1 MSKVDTTVGQL
12 VDMIQRGD
20 LRLPEMQRRYV
31 WTSTR
36 VRDLLDSLY
45 RGYPSGTILVWET
58 NLAQPTRDLAVPQ
71 QQSGF
76 SGSKLLL
83 DGQQRLTSLS
93 AIIRGEPIK
102 VRNRQRPV
110 DIAFNLDHPEGL
122 DEVFEI
128 EDDEDTINRDR
139 DEAPDEESAP
149 GESESS
155 LLDRLSRRT
164 FAVASKALLNRPSWI
179 SVTEVFRGEK
189 TDWQFIKA
197 LVDSPDDPSFAK
209 YSSRLQRLR
218 RIRDYPYVMH
228 VLGRDLSYPE
238 VAEIFVRVNS
248 LGAKLRGSDLALA
261 QITARWQG
269 ALALLEEFVE
279 ECEERWFTID
289 PGLLV
294 RQIVVFATE
303 RSRFS
308 TVGNIGIER
317 LKDSWEKAKEGLR
330 FAINFLRTNA
340 DIEDE
345 SLLSSPAFMIPIAV
359 YGALKKYSISPQ
371 DESDILRW
379 LYTANARGHYSGSSE
394 STLDAD
400 LSLLFGGNAFG
411 SLLGPLTQRF
421 GRLHVDPS
429 DLKGKGQR
437 SALFSLAYLALK
449 HAGAKDWKTGLGLSL
464 THQGIYHYIEYHHIF
479 PKSLLQRAN
488 YEKAEIN
495 EIANMAF
502 VSGRV
507 NRNISNRRPVDYFP
521 VVIRERGEQAL
532 LSQAIPIDKKRW
544 EIDCYRDFLDTRRAI
559 LAAAINRL
567 VENASLAG
575 RAVDIDLEEILKPHR
590 LTDAVQAAGEAA
602 PNQ

>member
-58 NLAQPTRDLAVPQ
+58 DLAQATRDLAVSQ
-71 QQSGF
+71 KQSGF

-93 AIIRGEPIK
+93 AVIRGEPIK

-122 DEVFEI
+122 EEALEI
-128 EDDEDTINRDR
+128 EDDEDKINRDR
-139 DEAPDEESAP
+139 DEAPDEES
-149 GESESS
+149 GTDENESS

-164 FAVASKALLNRPSWI
+164 FAVASKALLNRSNWI
-179 SVTEVFRGEK
+179 SVTEVFKADK
-189 TDWQFIKA
+189 TDWQFVKP
-197 LVDSPDDPSFAK
+197 LVASPDDPNFAK
-209 YSSRLQRLR
+209 YSTRLQRLR

-308 TVGNIGIER
+308 TVGGISLDR
-317 LKDSWEKAKEGLR
+317 LKESWDKTKEGLR

-345 SLLSSPAFMIPIAV
+345 TLLSSPAFMIPIAV
-359 YGALKKYSISPQ
+359 YGTLKNFSMSQQ
-371 DESDILRW
+371 DESDMLRW

-400 LSLLFGGNAFG
+400 LALLFGGSAFG
-411 SLLGPLTQRF
+411 SLMSPLIQRF
-421 GRLHVDPS
+421 GRLHVEAS

-464 THQGIYHYIEYHHIF
+464 THQGVYHYIEFHHIF
-479 PKSLLQRAN
+479 PKSLLQRAQ
-488 YEKAEIN
+488 YEKGEIN

-521 VVIRERGEQAL
+521 LIVKDRGEQAL
-532 LSQAIPIDKKRW
+532 RSQGIPTDKKLW
-544 EIDCYRDFLDTRRAI
+544 EIECYRDFLDARRKA
-559 LAAAINRL
+559 LAAAINKF
-567 VENASLAG
+567 VESASGAG
-575 RAVDIDLEEILKPHR
+575 RALDIGLDELLESLNMSEGS
-590 LTDAVQAAGEAA
+590 VS
-602 PNQ
+602 